1 MLRLPTTATAPF
13 CPSEVQGT
21 VRVPAGVPAWKQ
33 MLRFLGPGLLIS
45 VGYMD
50 PGNWATDISA
60 GSHFGYA
67 LMSVVVLSSLA
78 AILLQVLSLRLGL
91 VAERDLAQLCRDQY
105 RPWASR
111 SLWAMAEIAIV
122 ACDVAEV
129 LGSALAF
136 KLLLHVPLAWGVL
149 LTGLD
154 TLFVLG
160 LKGQGFRQ
168 LEAIVLGLIATIAL
182 CFGVEL
188 AFASPDWMAAAR
200 GLVPTSAIF
209 TNHEMLYVAIGILGA
224 TVMPHNL
231 YLHSS
236 IVQTRKP
243 DGGRKG
249 LPMALRMATADT
261 VVSLLLAL
269 LVNGAIL
276 MLAAAAFHRVGGM
289 RVDSIEDAYRL
300 LAPLTGVGIAGVL
313 FGVALFAS
321 GQSSTFTGTIA
332 GQVILEGFLDLKI
345 PCWQRR
351 AITRVLAIVPAL
363 VGVLM
368 LGEHAVGRMLV
379 FTQVVLSA
387 QLPFAIYPLVRFT
400 SSLKLMGVYVNPR
413 WLSLSA
419 WGLFGVIT
427 AANLWLVAQGFA
439 G

>member
-1 MLRLPTTATAPF
+1 MLGLPTTATAPF
-13 CPSEVQGT
+13 CPSEVQGS
-21 VRVPAGVPAWKQ
+21 VHVPTGVPLWKQ
-33 MLRFLGPGLLIS
+33 LLRFMGPGLLIS

-50 PGNWATDISA
+50 PGNWATDIQG
-60 GSHFGYA
+60 GSNFAYA
-67 LMSVVVLSSLA
+67 LLSVVVMSSLT

-91 VAERDLAQLCRDQY
+91 VTERDLARVCREEF
-105 RPWASR
+105 RPWVAR
-111 SLWAMAEIAIV
+111 GLWVLAEIAII
-122 ACDVAEV
+122 ATDIAEV

-160 LKGQGFRQ
+160 LKGKGFRQ
-168 LEAIVLGLIATIAL
+168 LEAIVLGLICTIAV

-188 AFASPDWMAAAR
+188 AFAQPDWAAAAR
-200 GLVPTSAIF
+200 GLIPTSKLF

-243 DGGRKG
+243 DGGRRE
-249 LPMALRMATADT
+249 LPIALRMATVDT
-261 VVSLLLAL
+261 IGSLFLAL
-269 LVNGAIL
+269 LVNAAIL
-276 MLAAAAFHRVGGM
+276 ILAASAFHQVKGG
-289 RVDSIEDAYRL
+289 VDSIEDAYRL
-300 LAPLTGVGIAGVL
+300 LTPLTGATAAGLL
-313 FGVALFAS
+313 FGFALFAS

-351 AITRVLAIVPAL
+351 VITRVLAIVPAL
-363 VGVLM
+363 AGVLM
-368 LGEHAVGRMLV
+368 LGEHSVGRMLV
-379 FTQVVLSA
+379 LTQVVLSA

-400 SSLKLMGVYVNPR
+400 DSRRLMGRFANPL
-413 WLSLSA
+413 WLSLAA
-419 WGLFGVIT
+419 WALFAIIT
-427 AANLWLVAQGFA
+427 LANIWLVAQAFTG
-439 G
+439 